1 MNVTYEPGSTHNG
14 HNFEKGVIV
23 NQGMSLED
31 VEALKACV
39 KQYGVS
45 REDID
50 RLIEVLNNINLSHND
65 FVTEFTKMVVEQKDA
80 QKKGTVKKLSE
91 GVTLTNGMIA
101 LGKTAVGIAT
111 NNPAIALPAALEM
124 VKEVAK

>member
-1 MNVTYEPGSTHNG
+1 MNYS
-14 HNFEKGVIV
+14 
-23 NQGMSLED
+23 MSQKDRDELM
-31 VEALKACV
+31 ACV
-39 KQYGVS
+39 KESGVS
-45 REDID
+45 KDDVD
-50 RLIEVLNNINLSHND
+50 RLIEVLREINLSQND
-65 FVTEFTKMVVEQKDA
+65 LTTEFTKMVVEQKTS

-91 GVTLTNGMIA
+91 GVTLANGMIA

>member
-1 MNVTYEPGSTHNG
+1 MNITYNQGSTHHG
-14 HNFEKGVIV
+14 HNIEKGVIV

-31 VEALKACV
+31 VETLKACV
-39 KQYGVS
+39 KQNGVS

-50 RLIEVLNNINLSHND
+50 RLIEVLNNINLSQND

>member
-1 MNVTYEPGSTHNG
+1 MEVTYQKGSTHIGDN
-14 HNFEKGVIV
+14 NEKAIIV
-23 NQGMSLED
+23 KKGMSPEE
-31 VEALKACV
+31 VEALNACV
-39 KQYGVS
+39 KENGVS

-50 RLIEVLNNINLSHND
+50 RLIEVLNNINLSQND
-65 FVTEFTKMVVEQKDA
+65 FVTEFTKMVDEQKDA

-111 NNPAIALPAALEM
+111 KNPAIALPSALEM

>member
-1 MNVTYEPGSTHNG
+1 MIIIYTQDETYIRDDADSAKDVLITVYG
-14 HNFEKGVIV
+14 EKLGA
-23 NQGMSLED
+23 
-31 VEALKACV
+31 EAYAAV
-39 KQYGVS
+39 K
-45 REDID
+45 
-50 RLIEVLNNINLSHND
+50 N
-65 FVTEFTKMVVEQKDA
+65 A

-111 NNPAIALPAALEM
+111 KNPAIALPAALEM